1 MEIDARGRSTVARD
15 SRALTIV
22 EQDRARLIRWALAFV
37 IGVALAVGVGLVLP
51 I

>member
-1 MEIDARGRSTVARD
+1 MMTRD
-15 SRALTIV
+15 SRPLTIL
-22 EQDRARLIRWALAFV
+22 EQDRARLLRWALAFA